1 MTTRLPRIAV
11 SVALLLCL
19 TAVYLAERIP
29 LVAGNHTAAVAPCTE
44 S

>member
-29 LVAGNHTAAVAPCTE
+29 LVDPATTPPR
-44 S
+44 